1 MRVLTQT
8 LRILH
13 RMCNSQNVDIIVKR
27 FLLALS
33 STYDQFQRQSL
44 IDRICEVAER
54 SFFLPPLTQIRAE
67 PLLVHQHDDVGLRL
81 RRPPGEAVGGDD
93 ADQDAFGE
101 PG

>member
-44 IDRICEVAER
+44 IDRIL
-54 SFFLPPLTQIRAE
+54 SLI
-67 PLLVHQHDDVGLRL
+67 HI
-81 RRPPGEAVGGDD
+81 
-93 ADQDAFGE
+93 
-101 PG
+101 